1 MRWCAPHS
9 TKRPVFCCRESR
21 GSQHSS
27 AGGWTSQNGE
37 GRTRQG
43 GFGAQDWR
51 DPTSDVGRH
60 DKLPMDKG
68 SANYDAPRPSLTEG
82 RTQLRSGPHKIRFV
96 RSPVAGTMELV
107 KPEDGQ

>member
-1 MRWCAPHS
+1 MVQGQRPYRAARGADLS
-9 TKRPVFCCRESR
+9 TQAL
-21 GSQHSS
+21 GD
-27 AGGWTSQNGE
+27 
-37 GRTRQG
+37 GRRKTARDETRQG